1 MNTRT
6 HQSQFSL
13 RLLAGWFALLLYV
26 GALSPIGM
34 GAVALLGA
42 IDPDHQV
49 LFQAGAE
56 GARLTLHHEAR
67 CTGHHHGTVAR
78 VLTLFA
84 QPASN
89 DNPDHVLQFG
99 AATGLKRD
107 SQVMLPSANQ
117 SGFTV
122 VIFAEPVAVCAPRP
136 FQFSASPRPPPDS
149 VAQLLALRSTVL
161 LI

>member
-1 MNTRT
+1 MNARI
-6 HQSQFSL
+6 HQSQFRL
-13 RLLAGWFALLLYV
+13 RLLAGWCGLLLYV

-67 CTGHHHGTVAR
+67 CTGHHHGAVAR

-84 QPASN
+84 QPPSN
-89 DNPDHVLQFG
+89 SNPDHVLQFG
-99 AATGLKRD
+99 AAAGVKRD

-122 VIFAEPVAVCAPRP
+122 IVFAEPVAVCVHRP
-136 FQFSASPRPPPDS
+136 FLFSAAPRPPPDEYG
-149 VAQLLALRSTVL
+149 QLLALRSTVL